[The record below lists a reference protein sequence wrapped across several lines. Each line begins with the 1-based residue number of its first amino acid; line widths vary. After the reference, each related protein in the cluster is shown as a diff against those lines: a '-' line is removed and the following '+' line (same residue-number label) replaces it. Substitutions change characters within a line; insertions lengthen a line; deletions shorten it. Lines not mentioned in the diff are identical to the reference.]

1 MNRSALHDSR
11 CNLSDKIRNH
21 GLGGGDIFSSGKEPL
36 EYRGAH
42 RDVGPAVILVMD
54 HAVPTREQDPHGMRG
69 SACSVS
75 YEPIAKQAGERLADT
90 GGDLDLS
97 GNRVTHHGDGSSVGQ
112 LYRQILPPV
121 DRPTLGRETQFRTVN
136 AAFLGAGEHDLGI
149 DDFPGR
155 IRVRLLD
162 DLGVLGQ
169 NRALSLGS
177 LLIAPLE
184 ETSCRGETHD
194 DTRPAG
200 RGRHGS
206 EVEGNN
212 CHNGQQDN
220 DCNTEKGIAGGH
232 RGVTYYAVEVLN
244 LTRRGGIIN
253 SILGML
259 RFISRGEWSDNSC
272 FWPHRP

>member
-1 MNRSALHDSR
+1 MNRLALHNSG
-11 CNLSDKIRNH
+11 CNLRDKIRNH
-21 GLGGGDIFSSGKEPL
+21 GLGGGNIFPSGKEPL

-90 GGDLDLS
+90 GGDLDLP
-97 GNRVTHHGDGSSVGQ
+97 GNGVAHHGNGSSIGQ
-112 LYRQILPPV
+112 LYRQILPSV
-121 DRPTLGRETQFRTVN
+121 DRPTLGRKTEFGTVN

-169 NRALSLGS
+169 NRTLSLRG

-184 ETSCRGETHD
+184 ETNCRGETHD
-194 DTRPAG
+194 DTRSPG

-206 EVEGNN
+206 EAEGNN
-212 CHNGQQDN
+212 RHNGQEDD
-220 DCNTEKGIAGGH
+220 DCNAEKGITGGH
-232 RGVTYYAVEVLN
+232 RVVTHYALAKLN
-244 LTRRGGIIN
+244 LTRRSEIIN
-253 SILGML
+253 PILDLL
-259 RFISRGEWSDNSC
+259 RFISRDEWSGNS
-272 FWPHRP
+272 